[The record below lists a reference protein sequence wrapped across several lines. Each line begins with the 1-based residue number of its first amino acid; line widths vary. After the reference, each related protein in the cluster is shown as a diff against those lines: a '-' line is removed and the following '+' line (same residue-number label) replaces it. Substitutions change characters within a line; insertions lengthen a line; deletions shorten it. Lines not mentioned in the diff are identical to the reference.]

1 MTKTKK
7 INKRAILK
15 FSKITL
21 LLFIVFM
28 LPLSVIA
35 GYEYFKVIDSPKY
48 NPETMPLNY
57 EVIGLGEKRLVFI
70 HGLTGS
76 MNYWKRDLE
85 AINQAH
91 KLLLIDL
98 LGFGDSPKPNSDYS
112 LDTQLKALEKVII
125 KEKFNDGKTIIV
137 GHSMGSTIALAL
149 FAKHKDWFEGAVIT
163 GLPVYKNE
171 KEFKEIMS
179 GHAVFDR
186 IVSSKYAVLTCLLH
200 PIFINSFFK
209 PDNLTDE
216 VFNDAK
222 KHNWQSFSY
231 SLKEIVIQTDLYA
244 ITKEIKDEKIIF
256 IHGDLDTSAPF
267 QNAKRFAETFTNA
280 EFITVKNGDHQLFL
294 KDPNILW
301 KAINQF
307 PYAEIKNNKPTDMI
321 DNAFHLTIKNK

>member
-1 MTKTKK
+1 MTTVLVVVVDYLFGFNYKKNQVIIRNFNLIIKLNITYNTKMTKTKK
-7 INKRAILK
+7 TNKSAILK

-21 LLFIVFM
+21 LLFIVFI

-35 GYEYFKVIDSPKY
+35 GYEYFKVVNAPKY

-85 AINQAH
+85 AINQTH

-125 KEKFNDGKTIIV
+125 KEKFNDGQTIIV

-149 FAKHKDWFEGAVIT
+149 LAKHKNWFDGAVIS
-163 GLPVYKNE
+163 GLPVYNNE
-171 KEFKEIMS
+171 KEFKEIMF

-186 IVSSKYAVLTCLLH
+186 IVSSKYATLTCMLH
-200 PIFINSFFK
+200 PIFINKFFK
-209 PDNLTDE
+209 PDNLTDDI
-216 VFNDAK
+216 FNDAE
-222 KHNWQSFSY
+222 KHNWQSFSN

-244 ITKEIKDEKIIF
+244 IAKEIKDEKIY
-256 IHGDLDTSAPF
+256 L
-267 QNAKRFAETFTNA
+267 
-280 EFITVKNGDHQLFL
+280 
-294 KDPNILW
+294 
-301 KAINQF
+301 
-307 PYAEIKNNKPTDMI
+307 YC
-321 DNAFHLTIKNK
+321 